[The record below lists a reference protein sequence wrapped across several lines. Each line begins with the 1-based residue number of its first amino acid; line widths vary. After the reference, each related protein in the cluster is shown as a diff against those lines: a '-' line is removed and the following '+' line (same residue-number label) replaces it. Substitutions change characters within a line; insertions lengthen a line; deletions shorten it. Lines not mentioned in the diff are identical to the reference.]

1 MDIGK
6 TLYTPYLP
14 PPPPTS
20 SSSSSTTQPKAE
32 MKMLRL
38 YSEED
43 LAHCPL
49 DKWGILDPG
58 THRREVGKESESRE
72 DGTCPLHE
80 SELTLTDSD
89 AGLCPST

>member
-1 MDIGK
+1 MKGK

-14 PPPPTS
+14 PAAGS
-20 SSSSSTTQPKAE
+20 SKGKAE

-43 LAHCPL
+43 LSRCPL

-58 THRREVGKESESRE
+58 THRRELGKEQEPRE
-72 DGTCPLHE
+72 DGTCV
-80 SELTLTDSD
+80 SFCCCVSVDD
-89 AGLCPST
+89 